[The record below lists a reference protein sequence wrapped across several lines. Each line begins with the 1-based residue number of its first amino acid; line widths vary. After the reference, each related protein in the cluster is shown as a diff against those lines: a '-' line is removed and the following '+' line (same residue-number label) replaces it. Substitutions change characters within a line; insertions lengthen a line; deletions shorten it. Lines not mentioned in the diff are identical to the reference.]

1 MNKVSV
7 LMLVIMVVVF
17 STSYSLAQ
25 VTPDST
31 DPAKVIKSFEDNKLN
46 NRTNKDNLLDVTEEV
61 EDIKEGDNK
70 KIFTLRDVVL
80 EGSTIYSK
88 SDIEEAIE
96 SYLGTEVSFN
106 DLNSIARLLTK
117 KYRQDGYILS
127 SVILPPQNI
136 KNDTVRFQVLEGY
149 ISNVVLV
156 GEYKDKFKLINELAE
171 KLKSEGAVN
180 KELIERYLLLID
192 DLPGITARS
201 VLRPSDLPGGGEL
214 VITIAQDKMEGYV
227 SADNLGSDYLGPYR
241 GTVVG
246 SFNSMLGIND
256 RTTLR
261 SIVSS
266 QTDEMQFF
274 DIEHEQQVGSEG
286 AVIKGRFAN
295 TDTEPGS
302 STLRILDLVGSSQLF
317 DIEMKYPVIRSR
329 IKNSNFS
336 VGFNSINS
344 ETEIL
349 GAVIAEDRVRTIRT
363 GFDGDYSDS
372 FSGVNTYDVSYRKA
386 VDLFDTTSDG
396 VGRSRVNGMHDASR
410 FNIDLSRI
418 QNLGKGVSLYFAF
431 EGQYSDNPLLS
442 SEEFS
447 VGGSSFG
454 RAYDSGEISG
464 DQGAAGLFEMRY
476 SQAINNDYFNS
487 YQLFSYYDAGKVWNH
502 DIAVGEK
509 KDDGLTSAGAG
520 VRMNMIYE
528 IFTSLEINK
537 PISREVNSQGNSDP
551 RFFFNVVKK
560 F

>member
-418 QNLGKGVSLYFAF
+418 QNLGKGISLYFAF

-551 RFFFNVVKK
+551 RFFFNVIKK